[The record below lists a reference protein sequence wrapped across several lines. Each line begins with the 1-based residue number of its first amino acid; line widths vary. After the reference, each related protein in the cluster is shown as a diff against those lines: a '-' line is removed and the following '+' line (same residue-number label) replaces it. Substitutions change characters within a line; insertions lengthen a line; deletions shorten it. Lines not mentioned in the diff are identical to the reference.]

1 MKKLF
6 IILAII
12 LAVVIGVYSLFSRSM
27 PSYDPHYEISYSD
40 FITDVRNKAVTEV
53 VIDGNYVDG
62 RRENGARFST
72 YNPND
77 SRMIDELLE
86 YGVKIKVERP
96 QQQST
101 LMSIIISWA
110 PTLLLIAILVYFMRK
125 QQMLGGGGGQNGFGK
140 SRAKLMAEDQV
151 KVRFSDVAGVEEA
164 KQDVVE
170 MVDFLKEPSK
180 YEVLG
185 GKIPRGVLMVGP
197 PGTGKTLLARAI
209 AGEAGV

>member
-1 MKKLF
+1 MIKYVIRFFIAAVIGALLFNF
-6 IILAII
+6 II
-12 LAVVIGVYSLFSRSM
+12 RWNT
-27 PSYDPHYEISYSD
+27 PHSEELNTVTYSD
-40 FITDVRNKAVTEV
+40 FIDDIRSHAVSEV
-53 VIDGNYVDG
+53 LIDGNDIEG
-62 RRENGARFST
+62 RRQSGEHFST

-77 SRMIDELLE
+77 PRLIDELLE

-96 QQQST
+96 QEPS
-101 LMSIIISWA
+101 LFMHILINWA
-110 PTLLLIAILVYFMRK
+110 PMLLLIAVTIYFMRK
-125 QQMLGGGGGQNGFGK
+125 QQMLGGGGQNGFGK